1 MKKSSPGLPLKSQKK
16 TSHGQ
21 CAFPVSNPFAPRTV
35 LGVVLRALGV
45 RFADGEGAR
54 AAAREVGPVGQHLQ
68 TFDAALGA
76 SVGVAAIPLEEGEG
90 GAGLCGQFGDD
101 DFLDM
106 KKFSPKIHISMP
118 KPFKLDYLQPFPLS
132 PG

>member
-1 MKKSSPGLPLKSQKK
+1 M
-16 TSHGQ
+16 SHRPTQ
-21 CAFPVSNPFAPRTV
+21 FNAFPVTNPFGPRAV

-54 AAAREVGPVGQHLQ
+54 AAAREVGPAGQHLQ

-76 SVGVAAIPLEEGEG
+76 LVGVAAIPLEEGER

-101 DFLDM
+101 DFLDIQIWRHLAGYETI
-106 KKFSPKIHISMP
+106 FS
-118 KPFKLDYLQPFPLS
+118 
-132 PG
+132 